1 MLKNHGQIKNYEH
14 EIVGGNSRLD
24 SLNAFVLNEKLSIF
38 SKIRSTRNKFYEY
51 YLEHLKDIEWIYLPE
66 KNNSDTVLNYKVEY
80 SKTFQ
85 EANGFRTFTVISMDL
100 I

>member
-24 SLNAFVLNEKLSIF
+24 SLNAFVLNEKLNIF

-66 KNNSDTVLNYKVEY
+66 KNNMMILNYFTIKVPTGIR
-80 SKTFQ
+80 SKLMNYLTSKKKC
-85 EANGFRTFTVISMDL
+85 NL
-100 I
+100 L